1 MHPVDVFRTFHSGS
15 SAHEI
20 LKDQYIGDIDESVL
34 ATAAAAD
41 PKSGFEAEYRSLG
54 EDIKVEGLTRARC
67 VCLAAHAMGGHRG
80 ALRAP
85 HPSTT
90 PNTPSPTHTHTHPPP
105 LPSPGPPPS
114 LPYYLWKFVST
125 TAILVASVVVT
136 RHFASQGSIGGQV
149 LGSLLLALFWQQC
162 GWLAHDFAHHQVF
175 KSRALNDIA
184 VLVVGNLYQ
193 GFSLE
198 WWKNKHNTHHAIPNL
213 LESSEGAHDGDP
225 DIDTLPFLAWSVEM
239 AAKAGPPTA
248 LLRAQAFLYFPIL
261 LFARLTWALQSLSF
275 VFRFEAGFFANSEG
289 KVREKLAVAT
299 GAAKVQGLKY
309 DMGEKSLLIAHY
321 LGCAA
326 VCLGSTSSLAMGLL
340 HFALAQ
346 MACGILLAVAFGVG
360 HNGMTIHSVTSRPGF
375 ARMQCET
382 TRNVDNDA
390 LGLTGWFMGGLHLQV
405 EHHLFINVPRHNL
418 AAIKPRV
425 EALCKKHGV
434 PYHSTSLLQG
444 TAEVLGCLAEVVK
457 SFPAN

>member
-1 MHPVDVFRTFHSGS
+1 
-15 SAHEI
+15 
-20 LKDQYIGDIDESVL
+20 
-34 ATAAAAD
+34 
-41 PKSGFEAEYRSLG
+41 
-54 EDIKVEGLTRARC
+54 
-67 VCLAAHAMGGHRG
+67 
-80 ALRAP
+80 
-85 HPSTT
+85 
-90 PNTPSPTHTHTHPPP
+90 
-105 LPSPGPPPS
+105 
-114 LPYYLWKFVST
+114 VST

-213 LESSEGAHDGDP
+213 LESTEGSHDGDP

-239 AAKAGPPTA
+239 AAKAGPPTT

-340 HFALAQ
+340 HFVLAQ

-444 TAEVLGCLAEVVK
+444 TAEVLTCLNDVVK
-457 SFPAN
+457 TFPAN